1 MRRGESGSFGC
12 AIGQVCCTASGH
24 DADRTFFQLHNPVPA
39 GLGNIERAVFPAQA
53 HRIGEIFRHGGHA
66 ALGTDTPY
74 GTAAGIRHIQIT
86 VRICCQ
92 TGGTVE
98 GHTQVSDSQFLFCR
112 GVEGLDAAGTDEADR
127 VIGGIADGP
136 AVEEGGDG
144 PGFLERTAAEAGV
157 VVPAQGLTVEV
168 GHGCAASVGGTGAVF
183 HAPKL
188 LTEHVCYQEGS
199 VFVQGN
205 AAGGAHDVNCA
216 DRGEGTGL
224 VGLGVVHEREG
235 NLRTGGGGLG
245 GICSLRLYIGIAA
258 VPLENEGDLFM
269 GHGVVHAEGTGIVPQ
284 DNPLAVGPGNGVRIP
299 LPCRYVCKG
308 RRGRRRRFARQPV
321 QYRDHHGAGQGA
333 VRAEGGVAGAGH
345 QIVRLAVVYRFRV
358 GRACRY
364 VRVPAGRVAHHRTGA
379 GIIMDVGGGKGGI
392 IGAGIDGVPLV
403 LCTAVV
409 NIGQIVTAVE
419 RQILNPG
426 NTVRDG
432 HIGQVAAELE
442 RTHSQTA
449 DAVENRHA
457 GQTAA
462 ASKRTHINSRDTAG
476 NRHAGQT
483 AAAIERPI
491 ANTGDTVGNGH
502 TGQAAAAIERLPF
515 NFADTAGNRHAFHV
529 AAAPKRALANPGDT
543 VGDLHTGQTA
553 AVIECRSG
561 NTGNTV
567 RNGHAGQT
575 GTTSKHR
582 IANIGDAL
590 FNDHRL
596 NFSPICIPRPL
607 VAGNIVR
614 HRTIVRNIQRLRCC
628 VIPVAIA
635 FFHISAA
642 QEMDGSRAGNGI
654 RHYRYRVPLGF
665 CTTKINI
672 GQLGTRGK
680 RTCTNGS
687 DTCRNG
693 HTSKSIAEPK
703 CLLINCFHTVRD
715 NHIGQAVAMSK
726 CTGQNTGNP

>member
-1 MRRGESGSFGC
+1 MS
-12 AIGQVCCTASGH
+12 
-24 DADRTFFQLHNPVPA
+24 
-39 GLGNIERAVFPAQA
+39 
-53 HRIGEIFRHGGHA
+53 
-66 ALGTDTPY
+66 
-74 GTAAGIRHIQIT
+74 
-86 VRICCQ
+86 
-92 TGGTVE
+92 
-98 GHTQVSDSQFLFCR
+98 
-112 GVEGLDAAGTDEADR
+112 
-127 VIGGIADGP
+127 
-136 AVEEGGDG
+136 
-144 PGFLERTAAEAGV
+144 
-157 VVPAQGLTVEV
+157 
-168 GHGCAASVGGTGAVF
+168 
-183 HAPKL
+183 
-188 LTEHVCYQEGS
+188 
-199 VFVQGN
+199 
-205 AAGGAHDVNCA
+205 
-216 DRGEGTGL
+216 
-224 VGLGVVHEREG
+224 
-235 NLRTGGGGLG
+235 
-245 GICSLRLYIGIAA
+245 
-258 VPLENEGDLFM
+258 
-269 GHGVVHAEGTGIVPQ
+269 HGVVHAEGGGIVTE
-284 DNPLAVGPGNGVRIP
+284 DNPLAVGPGNGVRVP
-299 LPCRYVCKG
+299 LPCRYVRKG

-333 VRAEGGVAGAGH
+333 VGAEGGVAGAGH

-457 GQTAA
+457 GQT
-462 ASKRTHINSRDTAG
+462 
-476 NRHAGQT
+476 
-483 AAAIERPI
+483 
-491 ANTGDTVGNGH
+491 
-502 TGQAAAAIERLPF
+502 AAAIERLPF